1 MTITTNRCSSRT
13 HRGRRTILG
22 SAAALAVGAG
32 LTLTGGLAAGAQAA
46 GPTRTPIDTTDDPTV
61 STVTD
66 LCPFPVTISSVQVGT
81 LTDFTDASGAG
92 DLIFTGS
99 ETDTF
104 IGPSGDQA
112 HTLVGK
118 TFHGSVHATVD
129 AQGDVTRLFGAGESE
144 VIPLHNGSTFFAAGR
159 INFLNHPPDQVVVVV
174 PDVGTS
180 RNLDELCRELAP
192 GS

>member
-1 MTITTNRCSSRT
+1 MTITTTQRSSRT
-13 HRGRRTILG
+13 HRGRRAMLG

-46 GPTRTPIDTTDDPTV
+46 GPAVTHIDTTDDPTV
-61 STVTD
+61 TTVTD
-66 LCPFPVTISSVQVGT
+66 LCPFPVTISGVQIGT
-81 LTDFTDASGAG
+81 LKDFTDASGAG
-92 DLIFTGS
+92 DLIFTGT

-118 TFHGSVHATVD
+118 TYHGSVHARFD
-129 AQGDVTRLFGAGESE
+129 AQGNLTRLFGAGVQEI
-144 VIPLHNGSTFFAAGR
+144 VPLNDGSTSFAAGR
-159 INFLNHPPDQVVVVV
+159 VNFLNHPPDQVFVAI
-174 PDVGTS
+174 PDAGTS

-192 GS
+192 PS

>member
-1 MTITTNRCSSRT
+1 MTLTTARPSRT
-13 HRGRRTILG
+13 SRGRCAVFG
-22 SAAALAVGAG
+22 SAATLALAAG
-32 LTLTGGLAAGAQAA
+32 LALTGGLVSGAQAA
-46 GPTRTPIDTTDDPTV
+46 GPTRTHIDTSADPTV
-61 STVTD
+61 TTVTD
-66 LCPFPVTISSVQVGT
+66 LCAFPVTISSVQVGT

-104 IGPSGDQA
+104 IGPTGDQA
-112 HTLVGK
+112 HTLVGN
-118 TFHGSVHATVD
+118 TFRGSVHATLD
-129 AQGDVTRLFGAGESE
+129 AQGNVTRLFGAGESE
-144 VIPLHNGSTFFAAGR
+144 VIPLNNGSTFFAAGR

-192 GS
+192 LG